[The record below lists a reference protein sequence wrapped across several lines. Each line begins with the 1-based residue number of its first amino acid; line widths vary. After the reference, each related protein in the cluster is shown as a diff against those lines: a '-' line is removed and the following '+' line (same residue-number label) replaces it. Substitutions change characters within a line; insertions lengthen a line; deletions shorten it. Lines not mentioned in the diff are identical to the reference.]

1 MQPMSTSIIEAVRGM
16 RDVFFQ
22 EQQAMMLA
30 QRRLESL
37 LTSYGYVPIDCPI
50 IEHRD
55 LYLRKIGEELIGKI
69 YEFAFG
75 GRDLS
80 LRPEWTASVLRA
92 YVTHMQEHPL
102 PLRLSY
108 CGPVFRYQRP
118 QRLTYRQFTQAGVEL
133 IGAAAPRADAEMV
146 DLACAGLDAMGV
158 EGYQIRLGHMGV
170 VREALMHLDL
180 AERTRGMLVWNLERI
195 RTRGVEWVRDHL
207 YGTIGDLPIDPSLL
221 EGLDEEQATTL
232 LLRIFQAMG
241 VNLAFGTRSPDEIVG
256 RLVRK
261 LRRRDSRE
269 QVDHA
274 LDLLARV
281 SEIRDT
287 PDRAMDQAIRLF
299 ESVGIDIPA
308 FQEIRAIL
316 TMLEHHGLPQTRM
329 ALDFGMGRGLHYYT
343 GLIFEM
349 YDPNGVQICG
359 GGRYDD
365 LVQVLGGRQPV
376 PAVGFA
382 YGLERVVA
390 ASTTLAPPERERRE
404 VLVSPM
410 TDADYAYA
418 LEVARTLRIR
428 GFIATVDVRGRSVAN
443 NLRNADR
450 RGTPYVAI
458 VGADERMRGEVMW
471 RNLDTRQEKRI
482 RLDELR

>member
-1 MQPMSTSIIEAVRGM
+1 MSTSIIEAVRGM
-16 RDVFFQ
+16 RDVFSQ
-22 EQQAMMLA
+22 EQQAMTLA
-30 QRRLESL
+30 QRQLESL
-37 LTSYGYVPIDCPI
+37 LTSYGYVPIDSPV

-55 LYLRKIGEELIGKI
+55 LYLRKIGEDLVGKI

-75 GRDLS
+75 GRDLA

-146 DLACAGLDAMGV
+146 DLACAGLDALGV
-158 EGYQIRLGHMGV
+158 SGYQILLGHIGV
-170 VREALMHLDL
+170 VREALTHLDL
-180 AERTRGMLVWNLERI
+180 AKRTQGMLVWNLERI
-195 RTRGVEWVRDHL
+195 RSRGPEWVRDQL
-207 YGTIGDLPIDPSLL
+207 YETMGDLPIDPSLL

-232 LLRIFQAMG
+232 LLRIVQAMG
-241 VNLAFGTRSPDEIVG
+241 VNLAFGTRSPEEIVG

-261 LRRRDSRE
+261 LRRKDSRE
-269 QVDHA
+269 RIDHA
-274 LDLLARV
+274 LDLLSAV
-281 SEIRDT
+281 SQIRDT
-287 PDRAMDQAIRLF
+287 PDRALSQAMRLF
-299 ESVGIDIPA
+299 ERAGIELAA
-308 FQEIRAIL
+308 FREIRAIL
-316 TMLEHHGLPQTRM
+316 TMLEYHGLPQERM
-329 ALDFGMGRGLHYYT
+329 VLDFGMGRGLQYYT

-349 YDPNGVQICG
+349 YDPDGVQICG

-365 LVQVLGGRQPV
+365 LVQVLGGRQSV

-390 ASTTLAPPERERRE
+390 ASTTLFPPEAQRRE

-410 TDADYAYA
+410 TDTDYAYA
-418 LEVARTLRIR
+418 LEVARTLRAR
-428 GFIATVDVRGRSVAN
+428 GFVAMVDVRGRSLAN

-458 VGADERMRGEVMW
+458 VGADERARGEVMW
-471 RNLDTRQEKRI
+471 RDLHTRQEKRV
-482 RLDELR
+482 RLDELRLDR